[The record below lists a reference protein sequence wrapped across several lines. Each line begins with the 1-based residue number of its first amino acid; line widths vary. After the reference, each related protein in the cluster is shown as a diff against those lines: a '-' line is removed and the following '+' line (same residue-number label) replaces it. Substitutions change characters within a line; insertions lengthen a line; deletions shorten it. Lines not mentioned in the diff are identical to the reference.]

1 VRPQDPLTSSVC
13 CSVPHAAAL
22 AVLPRALGHL
32 GARTPSCWPA
42 GAHLL
47 LAPEQSTT
55 APSLDRLR
63 LCLRAETQRAG
74 LRRAACCATC
84 WWWTPTSRC
93 PSRGCRGA
101 RPRRSSAHTALATP
115 PDAPHRVR
123 TRCCGAGSRGA
134 RRGCSVLLVAH
145 APRPAAAGTSEC
157 LVFAIAARLLV
168 LTCAISIP
176 PQSVRHH
183 VGAKWVV
190 CRGPRC
196 GHALLFWRGA
206 KDHDL
211 AFCGPCIAAAA
222 AHRRVSCRQ
231 RSARGARSTRSKDS
245 RVTRCTHRAV
255 CSRQRKMSSP
265 FQSFPWKAHS
275 TLRTHT
281 SRAAHPTAASMR
293 IRPVNHAQAARS
305 APHHSTR
312 HFQRDDNDACSSR

>member
-1 VRPQDPLTSSVC
+1 M
-13 CSVPHAAAL
+13 
-22 AVLPRALGHL
+22 
-32 GARTPSCWPA
+32 
-42 GAHLL
+42 
-47 LAPEQSTT
+47 
-55 APSLDRLR
+55 
-63 LCLRAETQRAG
+63 
-74 LRRAACCATC
+74 
-84 WWWTPTSRC
+84 
-93 PSRGCRGA
+93 
-101 RPRRSSAHTALATP
+101 
-115 PDAPHRVR
+115 
-123 TRCCGAGSRGA
+123 
-134 RRGCSVLLVAH
+134 LLVAH

-305 APHHSTR
+305 APPY
-312 HFQRDDNDACSSR
+312 